1 MTATERN
8 ILYLDID
15 GVLNCKRNDYREFD
29 PICVKNLVKF
39 LQQTDSEIVL
49 SSTWR
54 NNQTAI
60 DMINE
65 MLTQNN
71 CRPVIDFTIRGTVFF
86 CTI

>member
-1 MTATERN
+1 MAVTERP

-29 PICVKNLVKF
+29 PICVTHLVAF

-60 DMINE
+60 DMVNE
-65 MLTQNN
+65 MLTQNS
-71 CRPVIDFTIRGTVFF
+71 CRPVIDFTLRGTEFF
-86 CTI
+86 FV